1 MAGNVP
7 FLEGAIQTITSTG
20 AAATSGSAILAGTL
34 NTSSGGPSATAG
46 KVSALFSLLAQW
58 ATVTGIAANTTI
70 ADLYLVPAI
79 DGTNFPDVDTTA
91 GASVIPFSYRV
102 GSFVASKVPTA
113 NTNMLFG
120 TASAAPVELF
130 PAIYNVY
137 IVNRSGQPM
146 SANWTLKAQAAGVQ
160 YT

>member
-1 MAGNVP
+1 MAGNIP

-20 AAATSGSAILAGTL
+20 ALAATGSAVLAGTL

-58 ATVTGIAANTTI
+58 ATITGITANTTI

-79 DGTNFPDVDTTA
+79 DGTNFPDVDLTS
-91 GASVIPFSYRV
+91 GASVIAFGYRV
-102 GSFVASKVPTA
+102 GSFVASKAPTA
-113 NTNMLFG
+113 NTNMLFS

-137 IVNRSGQPM
+137 ILNRSGQTM
-146 SANWTLKAQAAGVQ
+146 SANWTLKAQAAGAQ